1 MKGVSFTKAYRLF
14 LIIIAT
20 ILFLGGVLVPQAH
33 AEVDTTATETLKK
46 IEEIAA
52 NNLDR
57 IGASGVSVVVVKDDK
72 TIFNQGFGYADI
84 DDEKPITTDT
94 LFEIGSTSKA
104 FTALGVLHLRDK
116 GLIEL
121 DAPVKQYLP
130 WFKLIYKDEEAV
142 VTLRQLLNHTS
153 EIPTRTIGEIPITE
167 GEHALEETV
176 RNLID
181 QEIKYPPGDRFI
193 YSTINYDVLALVI
206 QEVTG
211 QPFAEYMAQEI
222 FKPLNLNDTY
232 MGRGQAPADRIAD
245 GHKWM
250 FGSPRYYD
258 APYYGGNEAAA
269 YVITSSTDLGQWLKI
284 QLGTANVDEHYMRLA
299 KETQQANRS
308 VPPSFD
314 GSSYGMGWNSLQLG
328 GGQLFHDG
336 TNPGFFSNM
345 VVRPAEKLGVAVISN
360 TSSYISQKIA
370 GEIMNYLIERDEVV
384 PFADTY
390 QRWDKLS
397 SIVTITFAPLIAA
410 LLYATCLVIVQIFRR
425 TRTFAAP
432 TFKRFVTLLLT
443 LPVMA
448 GFYLC
453 IYFIPDL
460 FLFGNMWSMADV
472 YAPETI
478 LIAVYSV
485 SSAGALAFI
494 YFVLSHL
501 FPKPDK
507 PSYFSLA
514 LLSVLSGFGNA
525 LVVFTL
531 NNAVSRTEKIGFNR
545 IDNSVNMLL
554 VYFLM
559 GIVLYVVGQRI
570 LRPRLIRLTNGI
582 IYRKRSELI
591 GKILSTSY
599 QDIEKTRAEKIQA
612 CLNNDI
618 EMISRIV
625 NLIVSGLTAT
635 ITLTFCFIYLGIMS
649 FYGFLV
655 SFLVILVAAA
665 LYFYVGRVANK
676 LWEQTRDIQNVFFK
690 YINDLVAGFKE
701 LSISRKKRDQFQAD
715 MEDSMKQYRDKR
727 TQGDVSFAGVFVAGE
742 LIFVFVMGAVAFLFP
757 LMFEDNF
764 SFVRDYIFVFIY
776 MAGPL
781 NLIFA
786 AIPEFM
792 SVRISWKR
800 IQEMNNSLSE
810 IAIQDKGVAVDVNK
824 QKDLKLEL
832 RDVEYE
838 YKNNNGNLFSV
849 GPFNYTFQSGEI
861 VYITG
866 GNGSGKSTMAKLL
879 SGLYKPDKGAVLLNN
894 EPIDSRE
901 LGEYFTTVF
910 SDFYLFDRLYGTRYE
925 EKKDEIDH
933 YLKLLKLEGKI
944 NFSDGSVNSSEL
956 STGQRKRLAML
967 ISYLEDRP
975 ICLFDEWAA
984 DQDPE
989 FRKFFYHNLLPELKA
1004 RGKCII
1010 AITHDDMYFSL
1021 ADKIIK
1027 LDFGQIVPGAN
1038 YAETAATVE

>member
-1 MKGVSFTKAYRLF
+1 MLKGVSLTKAYRFIPVLIAAFLF
-14 LIIIAT
+14 
-20 ILFLGGVLVPQAH
+20 FGGILVPQAH
-33 AEVDTTATETLKK
+33 AEIDATAAETLKK
-46 IEEIAA
+46 IEEIATD
-52 NNLDR
+52 NLDR
-57 IGASGVSVVVVKDDK
+57 SGASGFSVVVVKDDK
-72 TIFNQGFGYADI
+72 IVFNQGFGYADI
-84 DDEKPITTDT
+84 DAEKPITPET

-104 FTALGVLHLRDK
+104 FTAMGVLHLRDK

-121 DAPVKQYLP
+121 DAPVTRYLP
-130 WFKLIYKDEEAV
+130 WFKLIYEGEEAV
-142 VTLRQLLNHTS
+142 VTVRQLLNHTS
-153 EIPTRTIGEIPITE
+153 EIPTRTIGDIPAIT
-167 GEHALEETV
+167 GDDALEITV
-176 RNLID
+176 RNLIG

-193 YSTINYDVLALVI
+193 YSTINYDVLALII
-206 QEVTG
+206 QEVTR
-211 QPFAEYMAQEI
+211 QPFVEYMKNEI
-222 FKPLNLNDTY
+222 FQPLKLNSTY
-232 MGRGQAPADRIAD
+232 MGRGAAPADQIAV

-250 FGSPRYYD
+250 FGSPQPYD
-258 APYYGGNEAAA
+258 APYFGGNEAAA
-269 YVITSSTDLGQWLKI
+269 YVITNSTDLGQWLKI
-284 QLGTANVDEHYMRLA
+284 QLGTANVDERFMELA
-299 KETQQANRS
+299 KESQEANRS
-308 VPPSFD
+308 VPPLLD
-314 GSSYGMGWNSLQLG
+314 GSSYAMGWNSLQLG

-336 TNPGFFSNM
+336 TNPGYFSNF
-345 VVRPAEKLGVAVISN
+345 VIRPAEKLGVAVMSN
-360 TSSYISQKIA
+360 TSSYVSQKVA
-370 GEIMNYLIERDEVV
+370 GEIINYLIERDEVV
-384 PFADTY
+384 PFADSY
-390 QRWDKLS
+390 QRFDKLS

-410 LLYATCLVIVQIFRR
+410 LLYVTAAVIIEIFRR
-425 TRTFAAP
+425 KRVFAAP
-432 TFKRFVTLLLT
+432 TFKRFITLLLSI
-443 LPVMA
+443 PVMA

-460 FLFGNMWSMADV
+460 FLFGNNWNMVDV

-485 SSAGALAFI
+485 SAAGALAFI

-514 LLSVLSGFGNA
+514 LLSILSGFGNA

-531 NNAVSRTEKIGFNR
+531 NNAVNRTEKIGFNR

-554 VYFLM
+554 LYFLM
-559 GIVLYVVGQRI
+559 GVLLYVVGQRI

-582 IYRKRSELI
+582 IYKKRSELI

-625 NLIVSGLTAT
+625 NLIVSGLTAS
-635 ITLTFCFIYLGIMS
+635 ITLTFCFVYLGIMS

-655 SFLVILVAAA
+655 SFLVIIVAAA
-665 LYFYVGRVANK
+665 LYMYVGRMANK

-701 LSISRKKRDQFQAD
+701 LSLSRKKRKQFQGD
-715 MEDSMKQYRDKR
+715 MDDSMQQYRDKR
-727 TQGDVSFAGVFVAGE
+727 TQGDISFAGVFVAGE

-781 NLIFA
+781 NIMFA

-800 IQEMNNSLSE
+800 IQELNNSLE
-810 IAIQDKGVAVDVNK
+810 QVAVHDDAVKVNK
-824 QKDLKLEL
+824 QEDLKLEL
-832 RDVEYE
+832 RGVEYE
-838 YKNNNGNLFSV
+838 YKNNNGNTFSV
-849 GPFNYTFQSGEI
+849 GPFNYTFRSGEI

-879 SGLYKPDKGAVLLNN
+879 AGLYRPDSGAVLLNDK
-894 EPIDSRE
+894 PIDSRE

-925 EKKDEIDH
+925 EQKEEIDH

-967 ISYLEDRP
+967 VSYLEDRP

-1027 LDFGQIVPGAN
+1027 LDYGQIVSGTG
-1038 YAETAATVE
+1038 YAETAAVVE